1 MFIPDG
7 AVVLVGAGPLVKR
20 SGLRLGSAWRRLG
33 CARCCFDVGDRTLDE
48 AEKPADLTSVKVGR
62 SQK

>member
-33 CARCCFDVGDRTLDE
+33 CALLFRC
-48 AEKPADLTSVKVGR
+48 GR
-62 SQK
+62 SNP